1 MKRRNKKSLIKLQLN
16 QTSKDYKII
25 ACIVILSEI
34 LHKRH
39 KTKKKNGGKYE
50 R

>member
-25 ACIVILSEI
+25 TCIIILAKI
-34 LHKRH
+34 LQNKR
-39 KTKKKNGGKYE
+39 KNGGKYE